1 MRLTQSSHTAS
12 RLKRILGC
20 ILLVKLHTQEGLT
33 NNTKSMV
40 TVYTM
45 FMKLTVLW

>member
-1 MRLTQSSHTAS
+1 MQSAHTAS
-12 RLKRILGC
+12 GLKRILGC

-40 TVYTM
+40 TEYAM
-45 FMKLTVLW
+45 FMKLTVL